1 MKRDYIKPS
10 LKVTKIMVTHM
21 ICGSIQG
28 VYGTGNFSDNVDYN
42 DDTTDEYL
50 SRRGCDW
57 DD

>member
-1 MKRDYIKPS
+1 
-10 LKVTKIMVTHM
+10 M

-28 VYGTGNFSDNVDYN
+28 VYGTGNFSDNVDYD